1 MTGLEHSLLATGL
14 LAIFYYVGFPVGK
27 KEKIEAIVS
36 TMLDKLE
43 RGNFIKV
50 EFDKKTGEKVLIPL
64 DKAI

>member
-14 LAIFYYVGFPVGK
+14 LAIFYYVGVRVGK
-27 KEKIEAIVS
+27 KEKIEDIVS

-50 EFDKKTGEKVLIPL
+50 ELDKKTGEKELIPL

>member
-14 LAIFYYVGFPVGK
+14 LAIFYYVGVHVGK
-27 KEKIEAIVS
+27 KKKIEDIVS

-50 EFDKKTGEKVLIPL
+50 EKDEKNWRKRVNTS
-64 DKAI
+64 